1 LFLLSSLPSLASRLP
16 LCKCSQFPHKQ
27 LLLTGHSLPGYGQ
40 LYTGYQQP
48 SFDRTF
54 VSGPDSYL
62 YPSKN
67 LGNIQPYT
75 NYNPALYSPYNKYT
89 PYSSYPSQLSNPALY
104 KSYDTLTSAYD
115 DNETDASSDNMIENE
130 NELKNEN
137 QMATDNLAGAKS
149 ENANENA
156 NLAKGGEAFGFGAL
170 ESDNRNLLANENNI
184 EVANAN
190 RNELG
195 VEVANFNA
203 NENSAEQESAALA
216 EVVNEDNAEFCNTDI
231 QENET
236 ENLNLNDN
244 LNERLKGCRSG
255 NGRN

>member
-1 LFLLSSLPSLASRLP
+1 MESRADILQ
-16 LCKCSQFPHKQ
+16 S
-27 LLLTGHSLPGYGQ
+27 PGYPCYGD
-40 LYTGYQQP
+40 YQRPQIP
-48 SFDRTF
+48 SIYKSFHPEESVETSDEST
-54 VSGPDSYL
+54 Y
-62 YPSKN
+62 
-67 LGNIQPYT
+67 
-75 NYNPALYSPYNKYT
+75 YSPYKGFNNYH
-89 PYSSYPSQLSNPALY
+89 PSTNYHPSLSKPAFY
-104 KSYDTLTSAYD
+104 HAYD
-115 DNETDASSDNMIENE
+115 RQSAEYEETDASSENQNANE
-130 NELKNEN
+130 NA
-137 QMATDNLAGAKS
+137 MATDNLAGAKS

-190 RNELG
+190 KNELG

-216 EVVNEDNAEFCNTDI
+216 EVMNEDHAEFTDY

-244 LNERLKGCRSG
+244 YNDRLSNKGSRR
-255 NGRN
+255 NGGSH

>member
-1 LFLLSSLPSLASRLP
+1 LASRLP
-16 LCKCSQFPHKQ
+16 LCKFSQFPHKQ

-48 SFDRTF
+48 SLDRSF
-54 VSGPDSYL
+54 VSGPESYL
-62 YPSKN
+62 YPSKSLSSIN
-67 LGNIQPYT
+67 PYS
-75 NYNPALYSPYNKYT
+75 NYNPALYSPYKYT
-89 PYSSYPSQLSNPALY
+89 PYTNYASPLSPLSSTPGLY
-104 KSYDTLTSAYD
+104 KSYDAQTSAYD
-115 DNETDASSDNMIENE
+115 DTETDASSENWLENE

>member
-1 LFLLSSLPSLASRLP
+1 LLSSLPSLAPGLP
-16 LCKCSQFPHKQ
+16 PGKRSQSPHKP
-27 LLLTGHSLPGYGQ
+27 LLLTGHSIPGYGSCNYPQ
-40 LYTGYQQP
+40 SYGGWSPSYDQGCYQ
-48 SFDRTF
+48 
-54 VSGPDSYL
+54 
-62 YPSKN
+62 YPPKV
-67 LGNIQPYT
+67 LGTQPYAA
-75 NYNPALYSPYNKYT
+75 YSPSSKYSPYSNYHPQLNK
-89 PYSSYPSQLSNPALY
+89 PAFY
-104 KSYDTLTSAYD
+104 KSYDTQSAEYEEV
-115 DNETDASSDNMIENE
+115 ETDASSENWLENE
-130 NELKNEN
+130 NELRNEN

-156 NLAKGGEAFGFGAL
+156 NLAKGGEAFGFGSL

-255 NGRN
+255 GNGRN

>member
-1 LFLLSSLPSLASRLP
+1 MFTTQVILALAVSLASVHAAPATPFYGPGGRL
-16 LCKCSQFPHKQ
+16 LYNQFHPESVQGTVQRGYAYPRSSYGTTYQPTLSKPAFYNAYDKT
-27 LLLTGHSLPGYGQ
+27 LTG
-40 LYTGYQQP
+40 YTYDGE
-48 SFDRTF
+48 
-54 VSGPDSYL
+54 DSDTVAVAVAEADAEAD
-62 YPSKN
+62 SK
-67 LGNIQPYT
+67 
-75 NYNPALYSPYNKYT
+75 A
-89 PYSSYPSQLSNPALY
+89 
-104 KSYDTLTSAYD
+104 KSEVAV
-115 DNETDASSDNMIENE
+115 
-130 NELKNEN
+130 
-137 QMATDNLAGAKS
+137 DNLAGAKS

-156 NLAKGGEAFGFGAL
+156 NMAKGGEAFGFGAL

-216 EVVNEDNAEFCNTDI
+216 EVMNEDHAEFSNTDI

-244 LNERLKGCRSG
+244 YNDRLKGGKGGCGGRSG
-255 NGRN
+255 R

>member
-1 LFLLSSLPSLASRLP
+1 VPASYSQLYRDFHPSLSVVDPYR
-16 LCKCSQFPHKQ
+16 
-27 LLLTGHSLPGYGQ
+27 SLSPA
-40 LYTGYQQP
+40 T
-48 SFDRTF
+48 FRT
-54 VSGPDSYL
+54 S
-62 YPSKN
+62 
-67 LGNIQPYT
+67 IQPASAYSPL
-75 NYNPALYSPYNKYT
+75 NYNPTLNK
-89 PYSSYPSQLSNPALY
+89 PALY
-104 KSYDTLTSAYD
+104 NAYD
-115 DNETDASSDNMIENE
+115 KQSAKYDGSNTDASSENWIENE
-130 NELKNEN
+130 NELKNDN

-203 NENSAEQESAALA
+203 NENSCEQESAALA
-216 EVVNEDNAEFCNTDI
+216 EVVNEDHAEFCNTDI

-244 LNERLKGCRSG
+244 VNERLKGGKCCGGGHHRL
-255 NGRN
+255 